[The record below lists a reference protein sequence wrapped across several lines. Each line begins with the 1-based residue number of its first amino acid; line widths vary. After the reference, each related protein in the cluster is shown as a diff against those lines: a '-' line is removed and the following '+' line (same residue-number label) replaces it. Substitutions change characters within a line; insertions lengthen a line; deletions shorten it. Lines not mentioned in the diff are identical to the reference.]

1 MLGPGMGFRENLL
14 VPHAKDFPAFACRH
28 QSSKAHK
35 GWVAS
40 GLRRVH
46 GVQERRHGSSAFI
59 GGSWYYPDHSFPG
72 LSETSASKQR
82 RS

>member
-46 GVQERRHGSSAFI
+46 GVQERRHGSRLSLLRCVYV
-59 GGSWYYPDHSFPG
+59 YYQLAPH
-72 LSETSASKQR
+72 
-82 RS
+82 